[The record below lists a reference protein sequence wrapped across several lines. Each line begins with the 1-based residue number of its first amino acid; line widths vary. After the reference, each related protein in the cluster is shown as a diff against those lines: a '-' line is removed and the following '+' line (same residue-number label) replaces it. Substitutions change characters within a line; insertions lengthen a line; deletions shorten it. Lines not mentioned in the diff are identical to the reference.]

1 MSTGRVLVSLRRR
14 NFRLFLA
21 GQLVSNSG
29 TWMQNVA
36 LAWLVL
42 QVSHSPLDVGLV
54 SALQFLPSLVFG
66 VYGGLVG
73 DRFQKR
79 KVLVITQGGMA
90 FAAALLATLDFVN
103 LTPLWVLYL
112 VTFVSGTFQAI
123 DTPVRQAFLSEM
135 VGPDD
140 LPNAVGLNSA
150 AFNTTRIAGPALGA
164 IAIRVAGVGACF
176 GLNAFSYLAVITAL
190 LAMKTSELYPSQPIR
205 KGRGQIREGLRYV
218 WRTPR
223 LRQTLGLLAVVGT
236 LAFNFNTV
244 FPVLAKSGFHGNA
257 GTYATMLVALGAGSV
272 VGALVAASRRRPR
285 QGVVVLAALAM
296 GVLELLAAAEHNL
309 DLEIGLLGLVG
320 VASMLY
326 LSTSNSTCQL
336 ASAPEMRGRVMAVYS
351 VVFLGSTPIGSSL
364 IGLLDQEFSARWG
377 LVGGGLPTVVAALV
391 LGALLFRRLRPS
403 RRGQAVAV
411 RMRGPATVVLA
422 GGADGH
428 GAVETGHQGERQAAR
443 R

>member
-1 MSTGRVLVSLRRR
+1 VSTGRVLGSLRRR
-14 NFRLFLA
+14 NFRLFLV

-54 SALQFLPSLVFG
+54 SALQFVPSLLFG
-66 VYGGLVG
+66 VYGGLVA
-73 DRFQKR
+73 DRFPKR
-79 KVLVITQGGMA
+79 KVLVFTQGGMA
-90 FAAALLATLDFVN
+90 SAAAVLAILDFVN
-103 LTPLWVLYL
+103 LTPLWVVYL
-112 VTFVSGTFQAI
+112 VTFASGTFQAI

-135 VGPDD
+135 VGLDD

-150 AFNTTRIAGPALGA
+150 TFNTTRITGPALGA

-176 GLNAFSYLAVITAL
+176 GLNAVSYLAVITAL
-190 LAMKTSELYPSQPIR
+190 LAMKTSELYPSQPVR
-205 KGRGQIREGLRYV
+205 KGSGQIREGLLYV

-257 GTYATMLVALGAGSV
+257 STYAAMLVALGVGSV
-272 VGALVAASRRRPR
+272 IGALVAASRPRPR

-296 GVLELLAAAEHNL
+296 GILELLAATQHNL
-309 DLEIGLLGLVG
+309 DMEIAILGLVG

-336 ASAPEMRGRVMAVYS
+336 ASVPEMRGRVMAVYS
-351 VVFLGSTPIGSSL
+351 VVFLGSTPIGSTL
-364 IGLLDQEFSARWG
+364 IGFIDQEFNARWG

-391 LGALLFRRLRPS
+391 LGGLLLHRLGPGRHGRPGGA
-403 RRGQAVAV
+403 RVPAA
-411 RMRGPATVVLA
+411 ATVVLA
-422 GGADGH
+422 GGADG
-428 GAVETGHQGERQAAR
+428 QAQ
-443 R
+443 